1 MPPSRPRDTRRPLE
15 PRRDGHDPRELKAGG
30 RGTPE
35 RPRPWE
41 AGTEPTPP
49 SPHLPGKAG
58 GRRHQRE
65 GGPGFARRLLP
76 GGPRGC
82 TSPRAHAR
90 SHSHTRAHS
99 RACWPRASR
108 PRAAPSPP
116 AHPPTPP
123 PPHRPPGS
131 HLRGPRPAGR
141 SPSALAAGGALPASL
156 GEGAVSAVETWALP
170 LPSTSGGDSAPSAES
185 PPG

>member
-1 MPPSRPRDTRRPLE
+1 MPPSRPRDTRRPPEL
-15 PRRDGHDPRELKAGG
+15 RRDGHDHRELKAGG

-41 AGTEPTPP
+41 AGAEPTPP
-49 SPHLPGKAG
+49 SPHLPAKAG

-76 GGPRGC
+76 RGPRGC

-116 AHPPTPP
+116 AHPP
-123 PPHRPPGS
+123 
-131 HLRGPRPAGR
+131 
-141 SPSALAAGGALPASL
+141 
-156 GEGAVSAVETWALP
+156 VLP
-170 LPSTSGGDSAPSAES
+170 LPAGPQALTCGGLGLRAGLPLPWRLAVRSRLPWGRGRSARSRRGPSPSPQPREATLHRVQS